1 MKESNILKLIELQ
14 ASKCGYLTLRL
25 NSGMFYQGKLNNT
38 MAGQILTNLR
48 HINGCPDG
56 TSDLLIIAPNGKV
69 IFCETKTAKGKQR
82 ESQKKFQVAV
92 EKLGHTYIL
101 ARKVE
106 DLCEVLND

>member
-1 MKESNILKLIELQ
+1 MKESNILKQIELY

-25 NSGMFYQGKLNNT
+25 NSGIFYQGNFLNGT
-38 MAGQILTNLR
+38 LTNLR
-48 HINGCPDG
+48 YIRGCPDG

-82 ESQKKFQVAV
+82 ESQKRFQMAV
-92 EKLGHTYIL
+92 ENLGHTYIL
-101 ARKVE
+101 AKKVE